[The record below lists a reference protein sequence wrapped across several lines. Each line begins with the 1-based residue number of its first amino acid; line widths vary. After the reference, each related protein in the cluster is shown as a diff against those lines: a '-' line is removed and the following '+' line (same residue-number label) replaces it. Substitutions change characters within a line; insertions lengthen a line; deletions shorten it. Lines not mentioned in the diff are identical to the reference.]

1 MWWRAPRA
9 AITCLL
15 AAYALGLLLLNP
27 FLGAEPPLGDF
38 GSFYASGLAATEGL
52 DPYRVYPLTMN
63 AAVNLNPPPS
73 LLLFAP
79 LTMFPPGTGRT
90 WWFIATVLAVVATVI
105 VLRVGPPYRPVW
117 VLASAPFWETVS
129 LGQIYA
135 LLALPAS
142 IAWVLVDRRP
152 VVSGLL
158 MGLVAAI
165 KPNFLLWP
173 GLLAISGERRV
184 AVVAF
189 GTWAALNAVAAAVF
203 GPSVF
208 GQWLAVISQEG
219 ANGTPANAALAGVL
233 ARVGWPAAIPV
244 VDVLGVVGLVVLVLG
259 RRPTPRNVSSLALIG
274 LLVFSPLAWVGYG
287 LFLLPLFFAR
297 PWTPMTT
304 LAAALLLLPRP
315 PLTEW
320 SVETPILAHAYSL
333 AWLILLSQQVQ
344 GLLARQAQ
352 APIRQTS
359 LRGTPAP
366 S

>member
-1 MWWRAPRA
+1 
-9 AITCLL
+9 
-15 AAYALGLLLLNP
+15 
-27 FLGAEPPLGDF
+27 
-38 GSFYASGLAATEGL
+38 
-52 DPYRVYPLTMN
+52 
-63 AAVNLNPPPS
+63 
-73 LLLFAP
+73 
-79 LTMFPPGTGRT
+79 
-90 WWFIATVLAVVATVI
+90 
-105 VLRVGPPYRPVW
+105 
-117 VLASAPFWETVS
+117 
-129 LGQIYA
+129 
-135 LLALPAS
+135 
-142 IAWVLVDRRP
+142 
-152 VVSGLL
+152 
-158 MGLVAAI
+158 
-165 KPNFLLWP
+165 
-173 GLLAISGERRV
+173 V

-189 GTWAALNAVAAAVF
+189 STWAALNAVAAAVF

-259 RRPTPRNVSSLALIG
+259 RRPTPRDVSSLALIG

-304 LAAALLLLPRP
+304 LAAALLLLPRL
-315 PLTEW
+315 PLTEL

-333 AWLILLSQQVQ
+333 AWLILLSQQVR